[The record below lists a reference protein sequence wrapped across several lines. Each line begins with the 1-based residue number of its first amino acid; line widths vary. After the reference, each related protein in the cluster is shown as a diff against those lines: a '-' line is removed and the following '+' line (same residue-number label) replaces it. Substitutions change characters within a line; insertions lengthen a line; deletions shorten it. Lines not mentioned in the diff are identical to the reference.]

1 MKKNEDNV
9 IHISTR
15 IAGNREELIES
26 DLFKQIASIVEGI
39 DGALEIDDDLVDVA
53 GVNIGVLLTNLV
65 EYFGSLEDGINC
77 LQDIV
82 DEIIATRNSMPK

>member
-1 MKKNEDNV
+1 MKENEDNV
-9 IHISTR
+9 IHISKR

>member
-1 MKKNEDNV
+1 MKENEDNV
-9 IHISTR
+9 IHISKKTSSKK
-15 IAGNREELIES
+15 EDLIDS
-26 DLFKQIASIVEGI
+26 DLFKQVALIVEGI
-39 DGALEIDDDLVDVA
+39 DGALEIDDDLVEVA

-82 DEIIATRNSMPK
+82 EEIIATRNSMPK

>member
-9 IHISTR
+9 IDISKR
-15 IAGNREELIES
+15 IASKKEDLIDS
-26 DLFKQIASIVEGI
+26 DLFKQVAFIVEGI
-39 DGALEIDDDLVDVA
+39 DGALEIDDDLVEVT

-82 DEIIATRNSMPK
+82 EEIIATRNSMPQ